1 MEQPVKIGVVGDG
14 PIGNIIIAKL
24 LIEQWRNKD
33 YNEKTIEII
42 HHRSDRV
49 ASDGYSRRHILFI
62 TEELVNELEAN
73 VLNCQDC
80 LRVHSN
86 KQTLSEESENGKKL
100 LFSTR
105 ILEEI
110 LLKLIDD
117 TNKNEMCN
125 ETTRCL
131 FRINNKQPEKAKVK
145 SYYSS
150 LGYDYIFFA
159 IGSNAGNIRNPYFYL
174 GDSAYEG
181 NTVKILCDETDPI
194 VAFYS
199 KLGTVTVSGKGHQL
213 YSEDYDSKI
222 YLISKAELKSI
233 YNIDIFELEPFA
245 IIIYT
250 FFDKFNK
257 FVKTLEN
264 RYELEKT
271 YTNYND
277 YTLANTY
284 CDKDYINKCNLS
296 LNGYEN
302 YAVFVN
308 KFSQSISVIKS
319 IFKNNEFLL
328 KEYKNF
334 IKTEEVRT
342 HPDNKAFNDMYEKI
356 INNDTSILGPD
367 GLFENY
373 KKLIL
378 AYLIKDNGGINV
390 KKCIDEED
398 GSYVCDTQEFLVNVV
413 GQSLNSYGIY
423 DDKLVYAKKDAK
435 TKYFLVGD
443 MANAYSPGISVEIGI
458 NFVNYIIP
466 MFYNFY
472 INEIKTILT
481 CNQLNIVDIL
491 DDLLTPKY
499 DTLLNKNIDTKN
511 YFILG
516 DGTKPNTLRKLIENI
531 KNNYKTVPGLCDDN
545 DIFLT
550 YYNIVSLVQYIKN
563 VDLIINNKKIIG
575 ISKIF
580 KPRNYKILTYANNY
594 NELEQFEIK

>member
-1 MEQPVKIGVVGDG
+1 MAQAVKIGVVGDG

-33 YNEKTIEII
+33 YNKKTIEII

-73 VLNCQDC
+73 VLKCQDC
-80 LRVHSN
+80 LRDHSN

-110 LLKLIDD
+110 LLKLIDE
-117 TNKNEMCN
+117 TNNDKMCN
-125 ETTRCL
+125 ETTRCV
-131 FRINNKQPEKAKVK
+131 FSINKKQPDKKKVK

-150 LGYDYIFFA
+150 LNYDYIFFA

-174 GDSAYEG
+174 GNPEFEG

-199 KLGTVTVSGKGHQL
+199 KLGTVTVSGEGHKL

-222 YLISKAELKSI
+222 YLISKKELQST

-257 FVKTLEN
+257 FVEILEDK
-264 RYELEKT
+264 YKLEQT
-271 YTNYND
+271 ITEYNN
-277 YTLANTY
+277 YTLAKSY
-284 CDKDYINKCNLS
+284 CSNDYITKCNLS

-302 YAVFVN
+302 YAQFVY

-319 IFKNNEFLL
+319 IFNDKHLL
-328 KEYKNF
+328 EEYKNF
-334 IKTEEVRT
+334 IKKEEVRT
-342 HPDNKAFNDMYEKI
+342 HPDNDAFNDMYEKI
-356 INNDTSILGPD
+356 INDDTSILGSE

-378 AYLIKDNGGINV
+378 NYLIKDNGGINV
-390 KKCIDEED
+390 KKCISEED

-423 DDKLVYAKKDAK
+423 DDKLVYAKKDAITK

-472 INEIKTILT
+472 INEINTIIN

-499 DTLLNKNIDTKN
+499 NTLLNKNIDTKN

-516 DGTKPNTLRKLIENI
+516 DGTKPDTLRKLIENI
-531 KNNYKTVPGLCDDN
+531 KNNYKTVPDLCDDN

-580 KPRNYKILTYANNY
+580 KPRNYKILKYSND
-594 NELEQFEIK
+594 LEKF

>member
-1 MEQPVKIGVVGDG
+1 M
-14 PIGNIIIAKL
+14 
-24 LIEQWRNKD
+24 
-33 YNEKTIEII
+33 
-42 HHRSDRV
+42 
-49 ASDGYSRRHILFI
+49 
-62 TEELVNELEAN
+62 
-73 VLNCQDC
+73 
-80 LRVHSN
+80 
-86 KQTLSEESENGKKL
+86 
-100 LFSTR
+100 
-105 ILEEI
+105 
-110 LLKLIDD
+110 
-117 TNKNEMCN
+117 
-125 ETTRCL
+125 
-131 FRINNKQPEKAKVK
+131 
-145 SYYSS
+145 
-150 LGYDYIFFA
+150 
-159 IGSNAGNIRNPYFYL
+159 
-174 GDSAYEG
+174 
-181 NTVKILCDETDPI
+181 KILCDETDPI

-213 YSEDYDSKI
+213 YSEDYNSKI

-257 FVKTLEN
+257 FVNTLEN

-271 YTNYND
+271 YKNYND
-277 YTLANTY
+277 YTLANSY
-284 CDKDYINKCNLS
+284 CRGEYIAKCNLS

-302 YAVFVN
+302 YAQFVY
-308 KFSQSISVIKS
+308 KFSQSISVIKN
-319 IFKNNEFLL
+319 IFEDNESLL
-328 KEYKNF
+328 VEYKKF
-334 IKTEEVRT
+334 IKDEEVRT
-342 HPDNKAFNDMYEKI
+342 HPDNVAFNDMYVKI
-356 INNDTSILGPD
+356 INDDTSILGSE

-378 AYLIKDNGGINV
+378 DYLIKDNGGINV
-390 KKCIDEED
+390 TKCKSSDGSD

-423 DDKLVYAKKDAK
+423 DDKLVYAKNDAKTK

-481 CNQLNIVDIL
+481 CDQLNIVDIL
-491 DDLLTPKY
+491 DDLLRPKY
-499 DTLLNKNIDTKN
+499 NTLLNKNIDTKK

-531 KNNYKTVPGLCDDN
+531 KNNYETVRGLCDDN

-563 VDLIINNKKIIG
+563 VDLIIKNKKIIG

-580 KPRNYKILTYANNY
+580 KPRNYKIVTYANEY
-594 NELEQFEIK
+594 NELERF